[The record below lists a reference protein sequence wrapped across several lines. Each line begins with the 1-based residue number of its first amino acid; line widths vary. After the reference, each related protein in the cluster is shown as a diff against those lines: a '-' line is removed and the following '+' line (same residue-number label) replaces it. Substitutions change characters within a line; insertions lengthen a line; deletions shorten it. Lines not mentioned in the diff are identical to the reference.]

1 MCDEVLPLTDF
12 ACTLRQKKDGTPY
25 YYYNSICKKD
35 ENVIEN
41 YQVKKRIVYSCIS
54 EAKFIFFV
62 NPPFCHTKEAKI
74 QKRLN
79 SKIVMPGPPK
89 VNIRRG
95 ARRAQRQANRAQ
107 RWAQRAQQLAPR
119 AQQWAPRAQWL
130 AQWAQSGHRAG
141 TERERGEAWFS
152 HPPRSTRK
160 CQLWTPKGAQT
171 MSFCT
176 LREVHRAPCSP
187 RFFIAVI
194 CACNLY

>member
-1 MCDEVLPLTDF
+1 MY
-12 ACTLRQKKDGTPY
+12 LRSK
-25 YYYNSICKKD
+25 IH
-35 ENVIEN
+35 
-41 YQVKKRIVYSCIS
+41 
-54 EAKFIFFV
+54 FFY
-62 NPPFCHTKEAKI
+62 PPVCHTKEAKI

-152 HPPRSTRK
+152 NPPRSTRK

-171 MSFCT
+171 MSFRT
-176 LREVHRAPCSP
+176 LREVPWAPCSP
-187 RFFIAVI
+187 LFTASRPPKYNKNSCSLGTRGSLVFTPPKEHEKMPALDTKGSPNNVLLHTSGG
-194 CACNLY
+194 A